1 MKRKLI
7 SFDWAIKRILRDKAN
22 FEILE
27 GFLSELLFEDIT
39 ILELLES
46 ESNQDTGENK
56 SNRLDIK
63 VKNQKDEMILIE
75 LQYSTEF
82 DYLQRLIYATSKAI
96 VEHMKKG
103 AKYAEITKIISIS
116 ILYFNFGDGDDYIYK
131 GTTSFIGMHNNTPLQ
146 LSENQKALY
155 KTEKIEKIYPEYYLI
170 KVSNFNDKTK
180 NNIKNA
186 LDEWIY
192 FLRTEEISEHP
203 QAKGLLKAKEEL
215 DYLKMNEKERLQY
228 DQNETDRRNE
238 ASMYESTYVL
248 GEIKGRKEGHEE
260 GRIEGLIEGE
270 KKGHKEGEKKGHKEG
285 QEEGRMEEKKEIAK
299 KLFAEGLALETIKK
313 LTDLTDEELAS
324 ILKAK

>member
-1 MKRKLI
+1 
-7 SFDWAIKRILRDKAN
+7 
-22 FEILE
+22 
-27 GFLSELLFEDIT
+27 
-39 ILELLES
+39 
-46 ESNQDTGENK
+46 
-56 SNRLDIK
+56 
-63 VKNQKDEMILIE
+63 MILIE

-131 GTTSFIGMHNNTPLQ
+131 GTTRFIGMHNNTPLQ

-170 KVSNFNDKTK
+170 KVSNFDDKTK
-180 NNIKNA
+180 NNIKDA

-215 DYLKMNEKERLQY
+215 DYLKMDEKERRQY

-238 ASMYESTYVL
+238 ASLFESTYVL
-248 GEIKGRKEGHEE
+248 GEMKGRKK
-260 GRIEGLIEGE
+260 GLMEGE
-270 KKGHKEGEKKGHKEG
+270 KKGHKKGLMEGERKG
-285 QEEGRMEEKKEIAK
+285 EKNKAYEIAK
-299 KLFAEGLALETIKK
+299 KLFEEGLALETIKNI
-313 LTDLTDEELAS
+313 TGLTDEELS
-324 ILKAK
+324 PFK